1 MEHYEFHCKVEYPD
15 LGVDAQL
22 SHLGAL
28 RMMQEAACQDSSRTG
43 YGPFDVE
50 RNGVAWI
57 ICGWKVRL
65 DRRPH
70 WGEDLTVATWP
81 RTMSNHLSERDFQI
95 FDSQGALVGAATS
108 RWLLIDVRTGHVTNV
123 TPEIAAAYALDCDS
137 RALEGEMASNGK
149 SPEGAAVTFTYT
161 ALRRDLDMFHH
172 INNLHYLELAREAL
186 PEAVLAAEPAT
197 VEILYKRQIKLGD
210 KVQFFYSY
218 DPEEKKHLVELKDAA
233 GKKSHA
239 LVWFY

>member
-1 MEHYEFHCKVEYPD
+1 
-15 LGVDAQL
+15 
-22 SHLGAL
+22 
-28 RMMQEAACQDSSRTG
+28 
-43 YGPFDVE
+43 
-50 RNGVAWI
+50 
-57 ICGWKVRL
+57 
-65 DRRPH
+65 
-70 WGEDLTVATWP
+70 
-81 RTMSNHLSERDFQI
+81 
-95 FDSQGALVGAATS
+95 
-108 RWLLIDVRTGHVTNV
+108 
-123 TPEIAAAYALDCDS
+123 
-137 RALEGEMASNGK
+137 MASNGK
-149 SPEGAAVTFTYT
+149 SPEGAVVTFTYT

-186 PEAVLAAEPAT
+186 PEAVLAEEPAT

>member
-15 LGVDAQL
+15 LGVDARL

-28 RMMQEAACQDSSRTG
+28 RMMQEAACLDSSRTG

-70 WGEDLTVATWP
+70 WGTDLVVSTWP
-81 RTMSNHLSERDFQI
+81 RTMSNHLSERDFLI
-95 FDSQGALVGAATS
+95 TDGQGQAVGAATS
-108 RWLLIDVRTGHVTNV
+108 RWLLIDVTTGRVTNV
-123 TPEIAAAYALDCDS
+123 TPEIAAAYPLDSDC
-137 RALEGEMASNGK
+137 RAMDGDMEMAGK
-149 SPEGAAVTFTYT
+149 SPEGAEETFTYT
-161 ALRRDLDMFHH
+161 ALGRDMDMFHH
-172 INNLHYLELAREAL
+172 VNNLHYLELAREAL
-186 PEAVLAAEPAT
+186 PPEVRGQNFPT
-197 VEILYKRQIKLGD
+197 VEILYKRQIRQGD
-210 KVQFFYSY
+210 KVRFFYSC
-218 DPEEKKHLVELKDAA
+218 DQAEGKHLVELKNAD
-233 GKKSHA
+233 GRKSHA

>member
-1 MEHYEFHCKVEYPD
+1 MKHYDFHCKVEYPD
-15 LGVDAQL
+15 LGEDARL
-22 SHLGAL
+22 SHLGPL
-28 RMMQEAACQDSSRTG
+28 RMMQEAACLDSSRTG

-70 WGEDLTVATWP
+70 WGEELTVATWP
-81 RTMSNHLSERDFQI
+81 RTMSNHLSEWDFQI

-161 ALRRDLDMFHH
+161 ALRRDMDTFHH
-172 INNLHYLELAREAL
+172 MNNLHYLELAREAL
-186 PEAVLAAEPAT
+186 PEEAASQSFANI
-197 VEILYKRQIKLGD
+197 EILYRRQIRRGD
-210 KVQFFYSY
+210 RVRFLYSLR
-218 DPEEKKHLVELKDAA
+218 DGKHQVEIVDDQGRKT
-233 GKKSHA
+233 HA
-239 LVWFY
+239 LIWFS

>member
-1 MEHYEFHCKVEYPD
+1 MKHYEFHCKVEYPD
-15 LGVDAQL
+15 LGVDARL

-28 RMMQEAACQDSSRTG
+28 RMMQEAACLDSSRTG

-70 WGEDLTVATWP
+70 WGEDLTVTTWP
-81 RTMSNHLSERDFQI
+81 RTMSSHISERDFQI

-137 RALEGEMASNGK
+137 RALEGDMAVAGK
-149 SPEGAAVTFTYT
+149 SPEGAAETFTYT
-161 ALRRDLDMFHH
+161 ALRRDLDMFRHV
-172 INNLHYLELAREAL
+172 NNLHYLELAREAL
-186 PEAVLAAEPAT
+186 PEEVLARNLPC
-197 VEILYKRQIKLGD
+197 VEILYKRQIRLGD
-210 KVQFFYSY
+210 RVRFLYSF
-218 DPEEKKHLVELKDAA
+218 DGETGKHMVELKNSD

-239 LVWFY
+239 VVWFY